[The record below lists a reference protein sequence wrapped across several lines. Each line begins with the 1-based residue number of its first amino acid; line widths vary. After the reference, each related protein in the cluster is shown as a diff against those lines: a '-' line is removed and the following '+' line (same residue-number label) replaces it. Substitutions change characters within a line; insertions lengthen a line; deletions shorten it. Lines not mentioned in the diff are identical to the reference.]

1 MKAVIL
7 SAGEGIRLRPLTLTR
22 PKHLIP
28 IGGKPLLEYLLT
40 SMKTAGL
47 EEVLIVIHYMGEQ
60 IQRFFGD
67 GSKLGLQLQY
77 VPQKEMGGT
86 ADAIGVIEPFVKEG
100 FLLIYG
106 DLLVTPNLIK
116 RVLQSHKKEKPTT
129 TMAVVPVKHPE
140 NYGIV
145 KLDDSHITEI
155 FEKPNKETP
164 TNLANAGI
172 YVFSTEIFQKIRQTS
187 PSSRGE
193 LEITD
198 SLRLLL
204 DEKQSILAVQIPGEE
219 WLDVGR
225 PWDLFKANERILNQ
239 IKPVVEGEIEDGAHL
254 IGQVSVARG
263 ARIRSGAY
271 LRGPIFI
278 GENSDVGPNC
288 YIRPHTSI
296 GKNVRIGN
304 ACEIKNSIILDET
317 QIGHLSYIGDSVMGE
332 ECNLGAG
339 TVVANYRLDGKTV
352 KMMVKDEVVD
362 SGRTKLGAILGDRVK
377 TGINSLFMPGV
388 KVGHDSWIGPNVVV
402 YQDVPSN
409 TRVLL
414 KQEIDQK
421 EIKNNY

>member
-1 MKAVIL
+1 MKAVVL

-28 IGGKPLLEYLLT
+28 VGGKPLLEHLLT
-40 SMKTAGL
+40 SVKTAGL
-47 EEVLIVIHYMGEQ
+47 EEVLIVVHYMSEQ

-67 GSKLGLQLQY
+67 GSRFGIQLKY
-77 VPQKEMGGT
+77 VFQKEMGGT
-86 ADAIGVIEPFVKEG
+86 ADAIGTIEPFVEDD

-106 DLLVTPNLIK
+106 DLLITPNVIK
-116 RVLQSHKKEKPTT
+116 QVLQSHKKEKPTA
-129 TMAVVPVKHPE
+129 TMAVVPVRQPE

-145 KLDDSHITEI
+145 KLDGSYVTQI
-155 FEKPNKETP
+155 FEKPSGEAP

-172 YVFSTEIFQKIRQTS
+172 YVFSTEIFQKIKQTS

-204 DEKQSILAVQIPGEE
+204 NEKQSVLAVQVPSGE

-225 PWDLFKANERILNQ
+225 PWDLLEANERVLSRIE
-239 IKPVVEGEIEDGAHL
+239 PVVEGEIEDGAHL
-254 IGQVSVARG
+254 IGPVSVAKG

-271 LRGPIFI
+271 IDGPVFI
-278 GENSDVGPNC
+278 GENSDIGPNC

-296 GKNVRIGN
+296 GKHVRIGN
-304 ACEIKNSIILDET
+304 ACEIKNSIISDKT
-317 QIGHLSYIGDSVMGE
+317 QIGHLSYVGDSVIGE
-332 ECNLGAG
+332 ESNLGAG
-339 TVVANYRLDGKTV
+339 TIVANYRLDGKTV

-362 SGRTKLGAILGDRVK
+362 SGRTKLGVILGDRVK
-377 TGINSLFMPGV
+377 TGINSLLMPGV
-388 KVGHDSWIGPNVVV
+388 KVGHDSWIGPNVLV
-402 YQDVPSN
+402 YRDVPTN

-414 KQEIDQK
+414 KQEIEQE
-421 EIKNNY
+421 EIKD

>member
-1 MKAVIL
+1 MKAVVL

-28 IGGKPLLEYLLT
+28 VGGKPLLEHLLT
-40 SMKTAGL
+40 SVKTAGL
-47 EEVLIVIHYMGEQ
+47 EEVLIVIHFMGEK
-60 IQRFFGD
+60 IQGFFGD
-67 GSKLGLQLQY
+67 GSKFGLQLKY
-77 VPQKEMGGT
+77 VVQKEMGGT
-86 ADAIGVIEPFVKEG
+86 ADAVGTVEPFVEDD

-116 RVLQSHKKEKPTT
+116 QVLHSHEKEKPTAS
-129 TMAVVPVKHPE
+129 MAVVPVRHTE
-140 NYGIV
+140 SYGII
-145 KLDDSHITEI
+145 KLDGSYITEI
-155 FEKPNKETP
+155 FEKPSKEAP
-164 TNLANAGI
+164 TNLANAGV
-172 YVFSTEIFQKIRQTS
+172 YVFSTEIFEKIKKTS

-193 LEITD
+193 FEITD

-204 DEKQSILAVQIPGEE
+204 DEKQSMLAVQVPSEE

-225 PWDLFKANERILNQ
+225 PWDLFEANERALSQ
-239 IKPVVEGEIEDGAHL
+239 TEPVVEGEIEDGTHI
-254 IGQVSVARG
+254 IGQVSVAKN

-271 LRGPIFI
+271 IRGPIFI
-278 GENSDVGPNC
+278 GENSDIGPNC

-296 GKNVRIGN
+296 GRHVRIGN

-317 QIGHLSYIGDSVMGE
+317 RIGHLSYVGDSVIGE

-362 SGRTKLGAILGDRVK
+362 SGRTKLGVILGDRVK

-402 YQDVPSN
+402 HRDVPSN

-414 KQEIDQK
+414 KQEIEQK
-421 EIKNNY
+421 EIRN

>member
-1 MKAVIL
+1 MKAVVL

-28 IGGKPLLEYLLT
+28 VGGKPLLEHLLT
-40 SMKTAGL
+40 SVKTAGL
-47 EEVLIVIHYMGEQ
+47 EEVLIVVHYMSEQ

-67 GSKLGLQLQY
+67 GSRFGIQLKY
-77 VPQKEMGGT
+77 VFQKEMGGT
-86 ADAIGVIEPFVKEG
+86 ADAIGTIEPFVEDD

-106 DLLVTPNLIK
+106 DLLITPNVIK
-116 RVLQSHKKEKPTT
+116 QVLQSHKKEKPTA
-129 TMAVVPVKHPE
+129 TMAVVPVRQPE

-145 KLDDSHITEI
+145 KLDGSHVTQI
-155 FEKPNKETP
+155 FEKPSSEAP

-172 YVFSTEIFQKIRQTS
+172 YVFSTQIFQKIKQTS

-204 DEKQSILAVQIPGEE
+204 NERQSVLAVQVPSGE

-225 PWDLFKANERILNQ
+225 PWDLFEANERVLSRIE
-239 IKPVVEGEIEDGAHL
+239 PVVEGEIEEGAHL
-254 IGQVSVARG
+254 IGPVSVAKG

-271 LRGPIFI
+271 IDGPVFI
-278 GENSDVGPNC
+278 GENSDIGPNC
-288 YIRPHTSI
+288 YIRPYTSI
-296 GKNVRIGN
+296 GKHVRIGN

-317 QIGHLSYIGDSVMGE
+317 QIGHLSYIGDSVIGE

-362 SGRTKLGAILGDRVK
+362 TGRTKLGVILGDRVK
-377 TGINSLFMPGV
+377 TGINSLLMPGV
-388 KVGHDSWIGPNVVV
+388 KVGHDSWIGPNVLV
-402 YQDVPSN
+402 YRDVPTN

-414 KQEIDQK
+414 KQEIEQE
-421 EIKNNY
+421 EIKD